1 MSVPDRKT
9 RTKVSL
15 WSLCWVWFVEYGFF
29 LGRFGKWNSRER
41 ERVGLKRKESREEIP
56 RQEEGGEDSSMTPL

>member
-9 RTKVSL
+9 TTKVSL

-41 ERVGLKRKESREEIP
+41 ESGVKEKGKS
-56 RQEEGGEDSSMTPL
+56 